1 MLNSKK
7 SDKKSLTMKDRDI
20 RAQLRLFL
28 MAQHEGDADTI
39 LLDELGLC
47 QGESR
52 VDMAVVNGSLNG
64 FEIKSE
70 CDTLTRLPLQQNI
83 YDKTLDTVTIVT
95 GSNHLV
101 AVLEKVPG
109 WWGVIEAYKSGEND
123 IKLNVVREARQNQT
137 VDSYSVLQL
146 LWRDEAYEE
155 LARRGLH
162 RGLKGKPRRL
172 LWQKLAENLTSDEVS
187 ETVRRR
193 LKNRT
198 NWRVD

>member
-7 SDKKSLTMKDRDI
+7 SNKKSFAMKDRDI

-28 MAQHEGDADTI
+28 MAQHEGDANTL

-70 CDTLTRLPLQQNI
+70 CDTLLRLPLQQNI
-83 YDKTLDTVTIVT
+83 YDKTLDTITIVT
-95 GSNHLV
+95 GSSHLA
-101 AVLEKVPG
+101 AVLEKVPI
-109 WWGVIEAYKSGEND
+109 WWGVIEAYTSD
-123 IKLNVVREARQNQT
+123 CSVKLKVIREAQQNQT

-155 LARRGLH
+155 LERRGLH
-162 RGLKGKPRRL
+162 HGLKGKPRRL
-172 LWQKLAENLTSDEVS
+172 LWQRLAEDLTPEEVS
-187 ETVRRR
+187 EVVRRR
-193 LKNRT
+193 LKSRT

>member
-7 SDKKSLTMKDRDI
+7 SDKKSFAMRDRDI

-28 MAQHEGDADTI
+28 MAQHEGDTDTI
-39 LLDELGLC
+39 LIDELGLC

-70 CDTLTRLPLQQNI
+70 CDTLTRLPLQQSI
-83 YDKTLDTVTIVT
+83 YDKTLDTVTIVA
-95 GSNHLV
+95 GRNHLTD
-101 AVLEKVPG
+101 VLEQVPF
-109 WWGVIEAYKSGEND
+109 WWGIIEAYSSEQGV
-123 IKLNVVREARQNQT
+123 KLKVVREAQQNQT
-137 VDSYSVLQL
+137 VDPYSVLQL

-155 LARRGLH
+155 LEKRGFQ
-162 RGLKGKPRRL
+162 RGLKGKPRRF
-172 LWQKLAENLTSDEVS
+172 LWKKLAEILSLEEVS
-187 ETVRRR
+187 EIVRRC
-193 LKNRT
+193 LKSRT